1 MILDTGEK
9 RSETKSFHMSLKLI
23 EQIVDGIPNK
33 DFNGKQTSL
42 TFEIKDVT
50 DGQTLFETHPNKMS
64 EDRAKQFQP
73 PLSDFKVL
81 IERLPFVFKMLSKL
95 DELMKTLIFYK
106 YPYLSNFWCA
116 LFVIFILTFDAA
128 YFLSYILAL
137 LTCIMGL

>member
-9 RSETKSFHMSLKLI
+9 RSETKSFHMSPKLI

-81 IERLPFVFKMLSKL
+81 SKL